1 MSEKTNLQVV
11 KDAYDAFARG
21 DVDAVLDALA
31 EDVEWE
37 VPGPPEIPYAG
48 LFRGKNGVAD
58 FFRILADA
66 DDVLFFEAETFLTN
80 GDRIA
85 VFGHYTAR
93 VKATGR
99 EGHAEWAHSF
109 VMRNGKVSKFREYF
123 DTAKF
128 AQAYHTEAARV

>member
-1 MSEKTNLQVV
+1 MIEKTNVQVL

-21 DVDAVLDALA
+21 DIDTVLDTLS

-58 FFRILADA
+58 FFRILADS
-66 DDVLFFEAETFLTN
+66 DDVLFFEAETFLAQ
-80 GDRIA
+80 GDRVA
-85 VFGHYTAR
+85 VLGHYSAR

-99 EGHAEWAHSF
+99 EAHADWVQSF
-109 VMRNGKVSKFREYF
+109 VMRDGKIAKYREYF
-123 DTAKF
+123 DTAKY